1 MASRD
6 RFCCCIPLRF
16 AVFIIS
22 IVSIGIGAMHLGV
35 ALRNKDAEGSQKST
49 AYISFAVHAILGI
62 SGLLSVFFKTY
73 SLAKN
78 FSTLWWSCTLVT
90 VLLSVASLV
99 LLLTK
104 NKAHYKDVCAVEL
117 STAVSNTNRLV
128 QNTPPSTKDVD
139 NCYKLIV
146 VSYGI
151 VTALEISVM
160 VFCGW
165 IASRSTRQTKLD
177 EEAHGRS

>member
-16 AVFIIS
+16 AVFVISVIS
-22 IVSIGIGAMHLGV
+22 IAVGAMHLGV
-35 ALRNKDAEGSQKST
+35 ALRNKDAENSQKAT

-73 SLAKN
+73 ALAKN

-90 VLLSVASLV
+90 VVLSVASIV

-104 NKAHYKDVCAVEL
+104 NKEHYKNMCQTEL
-117 STAVSNTNRLV
+117 VNTDYKLLLN
-128 QNTPPSTKDVD
+128 PSSLSKDVD
-139 NCYKLIV
+139 SCYKAV
-146 VSYGI
+146 VISYGI
-151 VTALEISVM
+151 ATALEILVM

-177 EEAHGRS
+177 EEAHAHGHK

>member
-22 IVSIGIGAMHLGV
+22 IISIGIGAMHLGV
-35 ALRNKDAEGSQKST
+35 ALRNKDAGGSQKST

-62 SGLLSVFFKTY
+62 SGLLSVFFRTY

-90 VLLSVASLV
+90 VLLSIASII

-104 NKAHYKDVCAVEL
+104 NKEPYKDMCAAQL
-117 STAVSNTNRLV
+117 SNEISHTNKLV
-128 QNTPPSTKDVD
+128 QKTTPSDKDVD
-139 NCYKLIV
+139 NCYRLIV
-146 VSYGI
+146 ISYGI
-151 VTALEISVM
+151 STALEISVM